1 MNIIEQ
7 IQLAFADYL
16 QETFGIDEKAA
27 HSASFTL
34 NVDENKQQFGDLTSN
49 APMVVAKLVGENP
62 RELATQIIDTF
73 EHEHIAHLEIAG
85 PGFINGKLS
94 LSALKILANE
104 LFVEQDN
111 FFKLAKHAPRHS
123 FNVEFVSANPTGPLH
138 LGHGRGGIIGDVLG
152 NILKFIGHKV
162 DKEFYINDAGV
173 QMQKLGMSL
182 KIRCQQAAGQDVHL
196 PEDAYHG
203 EYLVQLAAEC
213 IKEHGKTVAQQ
224 DETFFTEYGYKHLLE
239 RLQNTL
245 QSYGINFDTWFSE
258 RTLHQKGA
266 IDHALNV
273 LQKNGYL
280 YEAEGAQWF
289 KATAFGDDKDR
300 VVKKSDGSYTYVAAD
315 IAYLLNK
322 AERNFDK
329 LIMILGHDHHSYA
342 VRLEA
347 VRQALKVKSTLEVI
361 LYQLVRMQAS
371 GQLVRMS
378 KRAGNIVTL
387 DDVIEV
393 VGKDV
398 ARFFYLNRKAD
409 AQLVFD
415 LDLALKKSDENP
427 VYYVQYAYVRTK
439 SILEKASE
447 NEKFADISE
456 KDNAHLNHEEALL
469 LKKIASLKE
478 LLTNIGTNYQTHL
491 LTYYILELATI
502 FHRYYSQNRVIDE
515 ENIEKSRSRL
525 HLIMLLNNTFK
536 LCLTLLGVSCPD
548 KM

>member
-7 IQLAFADYL
+7 IQLAFSDYL
-16 QETFGIDEKAA
+16 QENFGISEQAA
-27 HSASFTL
+27 NSASFTL

-49 APMVVAKLVGENP
+49 APMVVAKLVDENP
-62 RELATQIIDTF
+62 RELAAQIVDNF
-73 EHEHIAHLEIAG
+73 EHEHISHLEIAG
-85 PGFINGKLS
+85 PGFLNAKLS
-94 LSALKILANE
+94 PTAFKILAQE
-104 LFVEQDN
+104 LFTQKAE
-111 FFKLAKHAPRHS
+111 FFKLPKHAPRHS

-162 DKEFYINDAGV
+162 DKEFYINDAGS
-173 QMQKLGMSL
+173 QMQKLGASL
-182 KIRCQQAAGQDVHL
+182 KIRCQQAAGEDVQL
-196 PEDAYHG
+196 PVEAYHG
-203 EYLVQLAAEC
+203 DYLVELANQC
-213 IKEHGKTVAQQ
+213 IKEYGKDVVKN
-224 DETFFTEYGYKHLLE
+224 DESFFIEYGYKHMLA
-239 RLQNTL
+239 RLKETL
-245 QSYGINFDTWFSE
+245 KSYGINFDTWFSE
-258 RTLHQKGA
+258 RTLHESGA
-266 IDHALNV
+266 IDHALEV
-273 LQKNGYL
+273 LHKNGYL
-280 YEAEGAQWF
+280 YEAEGALWF

-322 AERNFDK
+322 AERSFDK
-329 LIMILGHDHHSYA
+329 LIMVLGHDHHSYA

-361 LYQLVRMQAS
+361 LYQLVRMEAS

-378 KRAGNIVTL
+378 KRTGNIVTL
-387 DDVIEV
+387 DDVIEI

-409 AQLVFD
+409 AQLVFN
-415 LDLALKKSDENP
+415 LDLALKKSEENP

-447 NEKFADISE
+447 NEKLADISE
-456 KDNAHLNHEEALL
+456 ADAAHLNHEEALL

-478 LLTNIGTNYQTHL
+478 LLSNIGTNYQTHL
-491 LTYYILELATI
+491 LTYYILELATV
-502 FHRYYSQNRVIDE
+502 FHRYYNQNRVIE
-515 ENIEKSRSRL
+515 QEHIEKSRARL
-525 HLIMLLNNTFK
+525 QVIILLNDTFK